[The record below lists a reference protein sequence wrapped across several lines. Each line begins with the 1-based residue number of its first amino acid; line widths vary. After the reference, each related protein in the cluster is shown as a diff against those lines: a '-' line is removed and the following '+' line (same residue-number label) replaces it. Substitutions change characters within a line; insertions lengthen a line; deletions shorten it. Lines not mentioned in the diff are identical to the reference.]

1 MIIKASQRGCGAAL
15 AAHLMNGHD
24 NEHVEIHRIQ
34 GFMGETIHEAF
45 EEIEALSKATR
56 CQQYL
61 FSVSLSPPPDQKA
74 STKIFDRAI
83 EKIAKKNGL
92 ENQPHIVVFHE
103 KQGRRHAHCVWS
115 RIDIEHLRAINLP
128 FFKNKLME
136 IGKAIYLEQGWR
148 LPEGHIDRSN
158 SNPLNFTLAEWQQ
171 AKRQKRAPKQ
181 IKQEIRQLWTQARSK
196 AHFEKIMN
204 ARGYYLACGE
214 PRRSFVFVDWAG
226 QVRSLSR
233 HTGAKTK
240 ELTVRLGK
248 AQDFPKVDT
257 VREQVNQKLAANIEQ
272 NVTKLRAQHEAS
284 IAPLNA
290 RKAAMTQAH
299 QRAREKLKAR
309 QEAELHRQRQAQQK
323 SLARGIR
330 GLWQRFTGERLRL
343 TRKHEQEAL
352 RLYQRNRQAM
362 DDVIF
367 RQLEERQALQRE
379 FDAVEQQYEQKLEQ
393 FINTMQVQVAQK
405 QSLTAQQ
412 ITKSFEDLG
421 LPFNGYGL
429 ER

>member
-1 MIIKASQRGCGAAL
+1 
-15 AAHLMNGHD
+15 
-24 NEHVEIHRIQ
+24 
-34 GFMGETIHEAF
+34 MGETIHEAF
-45 EEIEALSKATR
+45 EEVEALSKATR

-83 EKIAKKNGL
+83 EEIAKKNGL
-92 ENQPHIVVFHE
+92 GNQPHIVVFHE

-115 RIDIEHLRAINLP
+115 RIDAEHLRAINLP

-171 AKRQKRAPKQ
+171 AKRQKRDPKQ
-181 IKQEIRQLWTQARSK
+181 IKQEVRQLWAQARSK
-196 AHFEKIMN
+196 AHFEKVMN

-214 PRRSFVFVDWAG
+214 PRRSFVFVDWTG

-240 ELTVRLGK
+240 ELTARLGK
-248 AQDFPKVDT
+248 AQDFPTVDA
-257 VREQVNQKLAANIEQ
+257 VRTQIDKKLAQNIQ
-272 NVTKLRAQHEAS
+272 NNLDQLHERQQQK
-284 IAPLNA
+284 IATL
-290 RKAAMTQAH
+290 
-299 QRAREKLKAR
+299 L
-309 QEAELHRQRQAQQK
+309 QQK
-323 SLARGIR
+323 SMMTKDHQQEREALKEKQEAAIIQQRKAQQQSLVRGIK

-393 FINTMQVQVAQK
+393 FKSTLQTQVAQK
-405 QSLTAQQ
+405 QLLAAKQMAVELSDPAEGNLRIDAH
-412 ITKSFEDLG
+412 F
-421 LPFNGYGL
+421 Y
-429 ER
+429 